1 MEQGAKNMERKLQ
14 LVPNQKAIRIMTKEK
29 CDKDNLYVCINLEAI
44 EAAMA
49 ALDGNCFK
57 LWLYL
62 AKNQSGYEFGLSQ
75 KDCEKYGL
83 KKDAYQRAVNVLIEK
98 GYLTE
103 IELYPNLVGY
113 AFTEKPATG
122 CRKNQLPVDGKTGYR
137 SPEKPARNNT
147 NNTIYYNNNTGAD
160 SVKAESAIVGAN
172 APTEQKVKDKDIDLS
187 VGEKAEGNRKLHELK
202 ARGVDCIEQLKT
214 FEKEGYSKRA
224 CYDWLMAQ

>member
-1 MEQGAKNMERKLQ
+1 MERKLH

-29 CDKDNLYVCINLEAI
+29 CDKDNLYACINLEAI

-122 CRKNQLPVDGKTGYR
+122 CRENQLPVDGKTGYA
-137 SPEKPARNNT
+137 SPQKPARNST
-147 NNTIYYNNNTGAD
+147 NNTEYYNNNTAVD
-160 SVKAESAIVGAN
+160 SAKAEPTIVDAK
-172 APTEQKVKDKDIDLS
+172 ASTEQKVKDKDIDLTPE
-187 VGEKAEGNRKLHELK
+187 EKAEGNRKLLQLK
-202 ARGVDCIEQLKT
+202 IYGIDCTEQLRI

-224 CYDWLMAQ
+224 CYDWVMAQQIV

>member
-1 MEQGAKNMERKLQ
+1 MERKLQ

-122 CRKNQLPVDGKTGYR
+122 CRENQPRVDGKTGYR
-137 SPEKPARNNT
+137 LPEKPARNNI

-160 SVKAESAIVGAN
+160 SAKAESAIVGAN
-172 APTEQKVKDKDIDLS
+172 APTEQKAKDKDIGLS
-187 VGEKAEGNRKLHELK
+187 AEEKAEGNRKLHELK
-202 ARGVDCIEQLKT
+202 ARGIDCLEQLKT